1 MRVNEPEQGNGLRV
15 SESPRLTRSLE
26 AAMVANPECNSGV
39 SPRIVGY
46 NFINPHLLSPSKL
59 HRDQDFEL
67 EGYSRQE
74 STSHSDD
81 QPPPLGVEL
90 TGYRLLNMSVVF
102 AFGLANGI
110 LTYMGHSTMPTT
122 LYWVSGA
129 ILAVM

>member
-1 MRVNEPEQGNGLRV
+1 MSPIENATLELVPGL
-15 SESPRLTRSLE
+15 LAIIL
-26 AAMVANPECNSGV
+26 
-39 SPRIVGY
+39 
-46 NFINPHLLSPSKL
+46 FNPHLLSPSKL
-59 HRDQDFEL
+59 LRDQDFEL
-67 EGYSRQE
+67 EGRSRHE
-74 STSHSDD
+74 STSDSDD